1 MAIIN
6 AAGIKATVLTEEFA
20 NSVDGSVVVQSDD
33 IRQALVN
40 VPEQHYTPRFFGVA
54 GGALLA
60 DLFLADNTFIP
71 TIRLDHVPG
80 AGTYQAISFECTS
93 LSDIPPTI
101 TVYWTT
107 TGVSNSVVYATCS
120 SSAPSAFNWVP
131 PKRTYTVPVI
141 NTIAFTPGTNYTEA
155 LIGGDFGSVGS
166 LTANNLNYFTVDLS
180 GGPTI
185 LSGGLNFGPVGRVL
199 TNTPTTSTYYGGIS
213 GIRFNGEVT
222 CILPVSVAPGQEYIC
237 YGGNFTGVQLYNSQT
252 MLSCVG
258 LFIVDKNNPLGKN
271 VRFNMRRD
279 ANDRTIPLCL
289 EYAADYKSLIVGGS
303 AFSLVNAGYWGAYC
317 AMYASLTANTP
328 FIGGNSSLSPLFDI
342 DLSFNPTSANLWDRF
357 KIKGVSSNI
366 DVYTKLGAIKA
377 LKYFKGVLYI
387 GGNFHRYYEA
397 VDANFDVVGRR
408 PDGTWS
414 PIFFTGGDYY
424 YAWPYIIPGNQKG
437 FQAGAGG
444 YAVNSIKIQQI
455 GQKTVLYIC
464 GNFTKTIADTW
475 FGTWGSGP
483 EAPYL
488 AAYDITKSLSGYSG
502 PGPREFPIYLSAW
515 NPIFDKPVVDLD
527 YSNDDE
533 SLYVIGGFTKV
544 TAVVEGKKVAQPA
557 SRFVILSQPDLV
569 SNTPPIIHKPYINI
583 AGGAFSYSDVVKVIP
598 SESSLSGVLIAT
610 NMTTINLAPAKVI
623 ARLPRKDKSISPAV
637 AKHIQWTISSK
648 VVNVGDTIA
657 VDSTQFDAITAY
669 PGENYQLQKLIYN
682 APLEPGVGD
691 LMRFYIQRTNDQ
703 NPNQLSASRVWITGI
718 KVSHEQ

>member
-6 AAGIKATVLTEEFA
+6 AAGIKATVLTEEVA
-20 NSVDGSVVVQSDD
+20 NSVDESVVVQSDD
-33 IRQALVN
+33 IRQAIVN

-54 GGALLA
+54 GGALSA

-80 AGTYQAISFECTS
+80 AGLYQAISFECTS

-166 LTANNLNYFTVDLS
+166 LTANNLNYFTVNLS
-180 GGPTI
+180 GGPSI

-199 TNTPTTSTYYGGIS
+199 TNTPTTSTYYGGVS

-237 YGGNFTGVQLYNSQT
+237 YGGSFTGVQLYNSQT
-252 MLSCVG
+252 VLSCAG

-271 VRFNMRRD
+271 VRFDLYNYST
-279 ANDRTIPLCL
+279 NNKTIPLCL
-289 EYAADYKSLIVGGS
+289 DYSSEYKTLFVGGT
-303 AFSLVNAGYWGAYC
+303 AWRKVAGEEWYSSIR
-317 AMYASLTANTP
+317 MYGDSIIAQNSVPVFGINLNYNLTAVDLWKKFKYIYLNP
-328 FIGGNSSLSPLFDI
+328 EI
-342 DLSFNPTSANLWDRF
+342 DTYKKDCVV
-357 KIKGVSSNI
+357 K
-366 DVYTKLGAIKA
+366 AIK
-377 LKYFKGVLYI
+377 YFDGALYI
-387 GGNFHRYYEA
+387 GGNFSRRNEA
-397 VDANFDVVGRR
+397 STANFEVIGRGT
-408 PDGTWS
+408 DGTWAS
-414 PIFFTGGDYY
+414 IP
-424 YAWPYIIPGNQKG
+424 YAGNQYSCVWPYVIPGNRKG
-437 FQAGAGG
+437 FQAGSGG

-455 GQKTVLYIC
+455 GEKTVLYVC
-464 GNFTKTIADTW
+464 GNFTNTIADTW

-483 EAPYL
+483 EAPYM
-488 AAYDITKSLSGYSG
+488 AAYDITKSLSSYSAG
-502 PGPREFPIYLSAW
+502 AKEFPTYLSAW

-527 YSNDDE
+527 YNEEDQ
-533 SLYVIGGFTKV
+533 SLYIIGGFTKV
-544 TAVVEGKKVAQPA
+544 TAVVEGQKVVQPA
-557 SRFVILSQPDLV
+557 SRFVILSQPDLDN
-569 SNTPPIIHKPYINI
+569 NTPPIVHKPYINI
-583 AGGAFSYSDVVKVIP
+583 AGGAFSYSDTVKVIP
-598 SESSLSGVLIAT
+598 SQSPLSGVLIAT
-610 NMTTINLAPAKVI
+610 NMNAINLAPAKVI
-623 ARLPRKDKSISPAV
+623 ARLPRKDRSISPAV
-637 AKHIQWTISSK
+637 AKHIQWNISSK
-648 VVNVGDTIA
+648 VVNVGDSIA
-657 VDSTQFDAITAY
+657 VDTTQFNAVTAY